1 MGSAAHG
8 LPAVLIHDLAGLRL
22 VAQRLA
28 GQKWDD
34 PVDAVSHLGAVQAQ
48 DLPGSLLSV
57 ALRVTS
63 PGANQLA
70 AAFGTGQLVR
80 SWPMRGTLHLV
91 PAVDLE
97 WMLSLTRDR
106 MIAGAATRR
115 REVGITD
122 QTRATGRELAVSALD
137 GGGALTRKELFEI
150 WRTAG
155 LLVHSQ
161 TAVHLLGLLCQ
172 QSVLVLGPLAG
183 REQLVVSYADW
194 IPQPRRLDH
203 PEALAELARRYV
215 RSHGPATVADLA
227 RWSSLTLTEARAAV
241 AAVRDE
247 FETVRI
253 DDVEHLHQPGLI
265 EDWQAHREDV
275 AQLRLLPGFDEFILG
290 YRDRSFA
297 VADEH
302 AGRLVPGNNGM
313 FRASIV
319 KDGQVIGVWR
329 RGGTPKKPTLIAE
342 GFQPLTDAELAAA
355 QAAFE
360 ALPPIS

>member
-1 MGSAAHG
+1 MTG
-8 LPAVLIHDLAGLRL
+8 P
-22 VAQRLA
+22 
-28 GQKWDD
+28 KWDD
-34 PVDAVSHLGAVQAQ
+34 PISAVSHLGAVQAQ

-57 ALRVTS
+57 ALRLAS
-63 PGANQLA
+63 PSAEKLR
-70 AAFGTGQLVR
+70 AAFDTGQVVR

-91 PAVDLE
+91 PAIDLG
-97 WMLSLTRDR
+97 WMLSLTRAR
-106 MIAGAATRR
+106 MVSGAATRR
-115 REVGITD
+115 RDVGITD
-122 QTRATGRELAVSALD
+122 QVLANARDLALTALD
-137 GGGALTRKELFEI
+137 GGGALPRKELFEI
-150 WRTAG
+150 WRSAG

-161 TAVHLLGLLCQ
+161 TGVHLLGLLCQ
-172 QSVLVLGPLAG
+172 QTVLVLGPLAG

-194 IPQPRRLDH
+194 IPQPRHLDR

-227 RWSSLTLTEARAAV
+227 RWASLTITEARAAV

-247 FETVRI
+247 FATLHI
-253 DDVEHLHQPGLI
+253 DGSEHLHEPGLI
-265 EDWQAHREDV
+265 ERWHAHRDEV

-302 AGRLVPGNNGM
+302 ASRLVPGNNGM

-319 KDGQVIGVWR
+319 IDGHVVGVWR
-329 RGGTPKKPTLIAE
+329 RGGTPKKPTIIAE

-355 QAAFE
+355 QTAFL

>member
-1 MGSAAHG
+1 MSTV
-8 LPAVLIHDLAGLRL
+8 PIPDLAGLRL

-28 GQKWDD
+28 GQQWDD
-34 PVDAVSHLGAVQAQ
+34 PTSAVSHLGAVQAQ
-48 DLPGSLLSV
+48 DLPGALLSV
-57 ALRVTS
+57 ALRVAS
-63 PGANQLA
+63 PAPGQLTQ
-70 AAFGTGQLVR
+70 AFDTGQIVR

-91 PAVDLE
+91 PAVDLG
-97 WMLSLTRDR
+97 WMLSLTSAR

-122 QTRATGRELAVSALD
+122 QALNTGRELALAALD
-137 GGGALTRKELFEI
+137 GGAALPRKELFEI

-155 LLVHSQ
+155 LLAHSQ

-194 IPQPRRLDH
+194 IPEPRHLDR
-203 PEALAELARRYV
+203 PEALAELARRYL
-215 RSHGPATVADLA
+215 RSHGPATVADLT
-227 RWSSLTLTEARAAV
+227 RWASVTLTEARAAI

-247 FETVRI
+247 FDSLTF
-253 DDVEHLHQPGLI
+253 DGVEHLHEPGLI
-265 EDWQAHREDV
+265 ARWQAHRDEV

-297 VADEH
+297 VAHEH

-319 KDGQVIGVWR
+319 TDGQVIGVWR
-329 RGGTPKKPTLIAE
+329 RGGTPKKPTIITE
-342 GFQPLTDAELAAA
+342 GFQPLSVVEQTAA
-355 QAAFE
+355 QAAFA

>member
-1 MGSAAHG
+1 MGAEAD
-8 LPAVLIHDLAGLRL
+8 LIHDLAGLRL

-28 GQKWDD
+28 GQRCDD
-34 PVDAVSHLGAVQAQ
+34 PLSAVAHLGAVQGQ
-48 DLPGSLLSV
+48 DLPGALTSV
-57 ALRVTS
+57 ALRTS
-63 PGANQLA
+63 SRSHAEVV
-70 AAFGTGQLVR
+70 AAFDTGLLVR

-91 PAVDLE
+91 PAVDLG

-122 QTRATGRELAVSALD
+122 QTLVTGRELARSALD
-137 GGGALTRKELFEI
+137 GAGALPRKELFES

-194 IPQPRRLDH
+194 IPQPRHLDR
-203 PEALAELARRYV
+203 PEALAELARRYL

-227 RWSSLTLTEARAAV
+227 RWASLTLTEARAAV
-241 AAVRDE
+241 AAIRDE
-247 FETVRI
+247 FDHLRI
-253 DDVEHLHQPGLI
+253 DEVEHLHQPGLI
-265 EDWQAHREDV
+265 EYWQDHRDDV
-275 AQLRLLPGFDEFILG
+275 AQLQLLPGFDEFILG

-297 VADEH
+297 VADAH
-302 AGRLVPGNNGM
+302 ASRLVPGNNGM

-329 RGGTPKKPTLIAE
+329 RGGTPKKPKLIAE
-342 GFQPLTDAELAAA
+342 GFQPLTDAELVAA
-355 QAAFE
+355 QAAFQ